1 MPEALPFAAIRP
13 AVDKAPFV
21 VSRSWDDYPP
31 RDRTAEMRANPFSF
45 LHIIDP
51 GFKFNTPLKGSRRH
65 EMVRNRYLE
74 FLEEGILVKESQP
87 CYYIYESSRPGF
99 TCRGIFCATPT
110 SRYRDGS
117 IRRHEDTIR
126 RREVLFADYLEQ
138 VRFNAEPVLLTYP
151 DNPAV
156 DAETAAIC
164 RGKPLYHFTTPD
176 RVEHRMWVVR
186 DESRI
191 RAIREAFAGIPVVYI
206 ADGHHRSAS
215 SDLLARRLQE
225 NNPDHHG
232 KEPYNYFMSYLI
244 PESQVRIRAF
254 HRVLTDLGDLQPAD
268 ILLQLD
274 AAFRIRPLGTQP
286 YEPTRKHVFSMYL
299 DGAFYELHLR
309 KSARPRESALDNL
322 DVCLLNEKVLK
333 PVFGITDPR
342 RDRRLQYRCW
352 EHPALELKAAVD
364 SGLFAVGFGLVP
376 VSMEEIRNVADS
388 GQTMPPKST
397 FLEPKLRSG
406 LTIYDI

>member
-31 RDRTAEMRANPFSF
+31 RDRAAEMRANPFSF

-51 GFKFNTPLKGSRRH
+51 GFKFNTPLKGNQRH

-87 CYYIYESSRPGF
+87 CYYLYESSRPGF

-110 SRYRDGS
+110 TRYRDGS

-151 DNPAV
+151 DNPEV

-164 RGKPLYHFTTPD
+164 QGEPLYHFTTPD

-186 DESRI
+186 DKSQI
-191 RAIREAFAGIPVVYI
+191 RAIREAFAGIPVLYI

-215 SDLLARRLQE
+215 SDLLAGRLQE
-225 NNPDHHG
+225 NNPDHTG
-232 KEPYNYFMSYLI
+232 EEPYNYFMSYLI
-244 PESQVRIRAF
+244 PESQVQIRAF
-254 HRVLTDLGDLQPAD
+254 HRMLTDLGDLQPAD

-274 AAFRIRPLGTQP
+274 TAFRIRPMGTQP
-286 YEPTRKHVFSMYL
+286 YEPTRKHEFSMYL
-299 DGAFYELHLR
+299 DGAYYALHLR
-309 KSARPRESALDNL
+309 KTARPPESALDNL

-364 SGLFAVGFGLVP
+364 SGEFAVGFGLVP
-376 VSMEEIRNVADS
+376 VSMGEIRQVADS